1 MAKKA
6 THGER
11 LSKRNL
17 WSYSLA
23 GIGRDMGGSFFG
35 SYLMTYVLFTK
46 SLDPKQFAAIGM
58 IMVAAKVFDAINDPI
73 MGNILEVTR
82 TRWGKF
88 KPWITAGMISSAVVF
103 YISFANSLQGWS
115 YVALFGVLYFSYS
128 ITFTMND
135 IAYWGMVPSLA
146 QNAQD
151 RDTLTSRAV
160 LLAGVGQAVTTL
172 VVPTFTAGDMVIGGN
187 AITAYAVIAG
197 VISVCFMAFQCI
209 TLFGVVEKPLPPKTE
224 ASVSRV
230 GFGTIAKV
238 LRNNDQISWSILIF
252 LLHAVSNG
260 LINGGLS
267 VTYVYFT
274 YGYKGILLT
283 LFSALGA
290 LATAVVMVFYAPI
303 SKKIPRATMMRVAT
317 ISAVCGYLFM
327 LLVGLFVPA
336 GDTWVLKFALT
347 IVGNL
352 FAFLGQ
358 SVYYLVMIICIAN
371 TVEYNEWK
379 SGTRAEGIIFAVRPF
394 ITKLASAIVQ
404 FLIMIIYLVIGV
416 KDITNDISDIEN
428 LAASGAIQAEEKASQ
443 IASILTNVPDSKSAA
458 LLLCMTL
465 IPIVLI
471 IASYYFYQKKYIIT
485 EEKYEDILADLEA
498 RKQSEKG

>member
-11 LSKRNL
+11 LTKRNL

-23 GIGRDMGGSFFG
+23 GIGRDMGGSFFT
-35 SYLMTYVLFTK
+35 SYLMTYILFTK
-46 SLDPKQFAAIGM
+46 TLDAKQFAAIGM

-88 KPWITAGMISSAVVF
+88 KPWITIGMISSAVVF
-103 YISFANSLQGWS
+103 YISFSNSAEGWS
-115 YVALFGVLYFSYS
+115 YVTLFGVLYFAYS

-160 LLAGVGQAVTTL
+160 LLAGIGQAVTTL
-172 VVPTFTAGDMVIGGN
+172 VVPTFTAGDMAIGGS
-187 AITAYAVIAG
+187 AKTAYAAIAV
-197 VISVCFMAFQCI
+197 VISICFMAFQCI
-209 TLFGVVEKPLPPKTE
+209 TLFGVVEKPLPPKTA
-224 ASVSRV
+224 ASVSKV
-230 GFGTIAKV
+230 GFGTIIKV

-260 LINGGLS
+260 LISGGLS
-267 VTYVYFT
+267 TTYIYFT
-274 YGYKGILLT
+274 FGYKGILLT
-283 LFSALGA
+283 LFSVLGA

-303 SKKIPRATMMRVAT
+303 SKRFSRATMMRFAA
-317 ISAVCGYLFM
+317 ISAVVGYLFM
-327 LLVGLFVPA
+327 LVVGLLVPS
-336 GDTWVLKFALT
+336 GDTWVLKFVLI

-358 SVYYLVMIICIAN
+358 SVYYLVMLICIAN

-379 SGTRAEGIIFAVRPF
+379 TGARAEGIIFAIRPF

-404 FLIMIIYLVIGV
+404 FLIMIIYLAIGV
-416 KDITNDISDIEN
+416 KDITNEISDIEN
-428 LAASGAIQAEEKASQ
+428 LAASGAIEAEAKANT
-443 IASILTNVPDSKSAA
+443 IAAILAGVPDSKSAA

-465 IPIVLI
+465 IPAILVCG
-471 IASYYFYQKKYIIT
+471 SYYFFRKKYIIT
-485 EEKYEDILADLEA
+485 EEKYEDILADLEV
-498 RKQSEKG
+498 RKLPEEL